1 MHIKFRQLYTG
12 SILAS
17 FVYFIFNTYSITDY
31 NRLTLTREQ
40 DLVSDMV
47 TGLEYNCKINY
58 KLIMYML

>member
-17 FVYFIFNTYSITDY
+17 FVDFIFNTHSITDY
-31 NRLTLTREQ
+31 IKLTPTREQ

-47 TGLEYNCKINY
+47 TGLEYNFRINY
-58 KLIMYML
+58 KLIM